1 MEQENTTA
9 VEPVSTRSAG
19 IRYGLIGG
27 VIGIAYF
34 LILNT
39 AGMDTTQGFW
49 NWFRFVITIGILIF
63 AHKYYKDNN
72 DSFMSYGQGV
82 GISFWTG
89 LIASLIGGVF
99 MFIYVKFIDASFIEM
114 MKQNQIT
121 AMQER
126 GMSDA
131 QIDQSMKI
139 ASMFMSPLVIF
150 IFAIVFGIIGN
161 VIGGL
166 IVSIF
171 TQKKAPEQAF

>member
-9 VEPVSTRSAG
+9 VEPVTTRSAG

-27 VIGIAYF
+27 IIGIAYF

-39 AGMDTTQGFW
+39 AGLDTTQGFW
-49 NWFRFVITIGILIF
+49 NWFRFIITIAILIF

-72 DSFMSYGQGV
+72 SFMSYGQGV
-82 GISFWTG
+82 GISFWMG
-89 LIASLIGGVF
+89 LIGSVIGGVF
-99 MFIYVKFIDASFIEM
+99 MFVYMKFIDASFVEM
-114 MKQNQIT
+114 MKQNQIN

-131 QIDQSMKI
+131 QIDQSMKF
-139 ASMFMSPLVIF
+139 ASMFMSPVAILIF
-150 IFAIVFGIIGN
+150 TLIFGVIGN
-161 VIGGL
+161 VIAGL